1 MSFCFA
7 PDARPSRSRT
17 PHRLT
22 AQDPRADGQ
31 HREILLSADAVTI
44 RRRLNGI
51 AMRVSVPVRAYDGVC
66 VALRPTGSGEVGY
79 EIRLAHRDADLS
91 VSLAQAAD
99 DLDIWADWRSWARFF
114 GLPAL
119 VERSDGME
127 APGPA
132 RDGAAVASAVPA
144 KRRSRRRRP
153 AFITRR
159 YTRPGAAAVVY
170 RKAEIIA
177 PE

>member
-1 MSFCFA
+1 MSFCLA
-7 PDARPSRSRT
+7 PDARTSCPRA
-17 PHRLT
+17 PHQLT

-31 HREILLSADAVTI
+31 RREVLLSAQSVTI

-51 AMRVSVPVRAYDGVC
+51 VMRVSVPVRAYEGVC
-66 VALRPTGSGEVGY
+66 VALKPTHSGGVGY

-91 VSLAQAAD
+91 VPLAEAAD
-99 DLDIWADWRSWARFF
+99 DLDIWADWKSWARFF

-119 VERSDGME
+119 VERTDGMVR
-127 APGPA
+127 PGEA
-132 RDGAAVASAVPA
+132 RDGAAAGPVPA

-159 YTRPGAAAVVY
+159 YTRQGAAAVVY